1 MAQEEHLKRLHY
13 DGKRLPRGRH
23 SLPANAVEAA
33 QRERLIQA
41 AIRVVAHQGY
51 GSTSVADI
59 VASARVSRAAFYAS
73 FSSKEE
79 CFLAACYDGLVL
91 MMTAIGERVTQ
102 APTEPPEELLRA
114 TIGGFLSF
122 LADHPDH
129 ARCFLLDMPLAGE
142 EARRRHLAVVDL
154 LADNTHRWHRR
165 VIARRGC
172 GRPFAPDVYRMLS
185 GGIAHLCIAQ
195 VHAGRTASLA
205 ELEEVV
211 MGVHLAILTGREP
224 GPFENPTDG

>member
-1 MAQEEHLKRLHY
+1 MAQEEHLERLHY

-33 QRERLIQA
+33 HRERLVQA

-59 VASARVSRAAFYAS
+59 VTSARVSRAAFYAS

-79 CFLAACYDGLVL
+79 CFLAACYEGLGL
-91 MMTAIGERVTQ
+91 MVTAIGERVAQ
-102 APTEPPEELLRA
+102 APPEPPEEVLRA
-114 TIGGFLSF
+114 TIGGFLGF

-129 ARCFLLDMPLAGE
+129 ARCFLLDMPVAGE
-142 EARRRHLAVVDL
+142 EARRRHLAVVDI
-154 LADNTHRWHRR
+154 LADNTRRWHRR
-165 VIARRGC
+165 VIARRGS
-172 GRPFAPDVYRMLS
+172 GRLLTTDVYRMLS

-195 VHAGRTASLA
+195 VHAGRTETLP
-205 ELEEVV
+205 EFEEAV
-211 MGVHLAILTGREP
+211 MGVHLAILTGQEP
-224 GPFENPTDG
+224 GPVEEPVDG